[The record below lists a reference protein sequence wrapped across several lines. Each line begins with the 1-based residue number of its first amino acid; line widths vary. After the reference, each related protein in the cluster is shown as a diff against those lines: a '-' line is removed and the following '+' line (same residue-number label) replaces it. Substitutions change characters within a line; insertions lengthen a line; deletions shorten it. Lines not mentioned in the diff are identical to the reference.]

1 MKKPLAGIK
10 VVELSTFV
18 AGPVSARLLSDLGAE
33 VIKIE
38 RPEGDTWRLT
48 GVSYV
53 PDRFCEDENP
63 IFDIYNAGKKH
74 IALNLKDPAGMEVLH
89 RLLAAADVFITNTRP
104 KALKRLGL
112 MYEDIK
118 DKYPGLIYAIL
129 LGYGE
134 NGPEADKP
142 AFDTS
147 AFWAKSGFLRDL
159 ALKQENYT
167 PVQPPYSMGD
177 TITGYMLLAQICA
190 ALYRKKETGLGD
202 YVRTGLYHTAIFTMG
217 TMAIY
222 TQPPFGYTG
231 YPTDRESRA
240 DPSGEYQCGD
250 GEWVFLS
257 GYSAAMLSKL
267 YALLGREDMLE
278 DPRFDTPEHRRANA
292 YTYIGE
298 LQKAFKTQPAAHWLA
313 RAEEMDLPMIRM
325 GHFSDIATDEQAW
338 ANGYLEHVEFR
349 SGNVD
354 VMPRSPIEMDSVG
367 ELVTVP
373 APSAGA
379 DSAEILKKLGY
390 TDAQLEQMQASG
402 AVRID

>member
-1 MKKPLAGIK
+1 
-10 VVELSTFV
+10 
-18 AGPVSARLLSDLGAE
+18 
-33 VIKIE
+33 
-38 RPEGDTWRLT
+38 
-48 GVSYV
+48 
-53 PDRFCEDENP
+53 
-63 IFDIYNAGKKH
+63 
-74 IALNLKDPAGMEVLH
+74 
-89 RLLAAADVFITNTRP
+89 
-104 KALKRLGL
+104 
-112 MYEDIK
+112 
-118 DKYPGLIYAIL
+118 
-129 LGYGE
+129 
-134 NGPEADKP
+134 
-142 AFDTS
+142 
-147 AFWAKSGFLRDL
+147 
-159 ALKQENYT
+159 
-167 PVQPPYSMGD
+167 MGD

-202 YVRTGLYHTAIFTMG
+202 YVRAGLYHTAIFTMG

-257 GYSAAMLSKL
+257 GYSAAMLSRL
-267 YALLGREDMLE
+267 YTLLGREDILE
-278 DPRFDTPEHRRANA
+278 DPRFDTPEHRLANA
-292 YTYIGE
+292 YAYIGE